1 MGLSPQ
7 QIKQNREALVEIIA
21 STFTD
26 PQNVKDDFLKYL
38 GESDFWRAPAS
49 TQYHESYEG
58 GLVEHT
64 LKVYENLSLLN
75 YIKVLG
81 FSDEQVAKA
90 SILHDLCKVNFYK
103 KAFKSKRMDD
113 GTWVRV
119 EAYEVNDQLPIGHGE
134 KSVIIALQHG
144 ILLSEDEI
152 LAIRWHMGAWGPE
165 SKDYIGGQALSA
177 GMNKSK
183 LVVALQLADMIA
195 TYLQ

>member
-103 KAFKSKRMDD
+103 KALKNRRMDD
-113 GTWVRV
+113 GTWVRI
-119 EAYEVNDQLPIGHGE
+119 ETYEVNDQLPIGHGE
-134 KSVIIALQHG
+134 KSIIVALQHH
-144 ILLSEDEI
+144 ITLDEPVT
-152 LAIRWHMGAWGPE
+152 LAIRWHMGAYSPE
-165 SKDYIGGQALSA
+165 SKDYIGGQTLSNA
-177 GMNKSK
+177 MSRCK
-183 LVVALQLADMIA
+183 LVVALQMADMLA
-195 TYLQ
+195 TYI